1 MPASSDADQNSHAP
15 WRPSTASNAAAQ
27 AEVQARRTIDQAPR
41 TTNPENIQ
49 NEKVASLTDVHFLV
63 TVRPTNHAAPCDQ

>member
-27 AEVQARRTIDQAPR
+27 AELRPGALLTKHPAQIRETIQ
-41 TTNPENIQ
+41 I
-49 NEKVASLTDVHFLV
+49 EKVASLTDVHFLV
-63 TVRPTNHAAPCDQ
+63 TVRPTSHADPCDQ